1 MELLKNKNP
10 VAVTQPSVPWTKP
23 NRVWRWDK
31 MLGTPSPYRSVF
43 GCAPPPTKL
52 SRFGSLN
59 PPTSVLWVCT
69 PSILLFSDHS
79 ALRHTKSL
87 RTPCSRTLPLSP
99 DPLLSCTSPSWSIW
113 PLTSLSLFYV
123 WVSNPGRHSSVGNT
137 LTIQAFLL
145 GSCGGMIQSCL
156 YSRRGWL

>member
-1 MELLKNKNP
+1 MTIIITAKILL
-10 VAVTQPSVPWTKP
+10 PSLNQVYQETKP
-23 NRVWRWDK
+23 NEPCDGGDK

-79 ALRHTKSL
+79 ALRQTKSL
-87 RTPCSRTLPLSP
+87 RTPCSRTLPPVPLSVLMYFSFLECLASYR
-99 DPLLSCTSPSWSIW
+99 PLCS
-113 PLTSLSLFYV
+113 
-123 WVSNPGRHSSVGNT
+123 VSGFRT
-137 LTIQAFLL
+137 LLATVVLVTP
-145 GSCGGMIQSCL
+145 
-156 YSRRGWL
+156 